1 MTAVLAARGLMRAAD
16 ETPLEFAATTGM
28 IEATK
33 VTHAYNR
40 VRFGE
45 QRLSATEASDIEQW
59 LTRLEEKE
67 RVTRK

>member
-1 MTAVLAARGLMRAAD
+1 

-28 IEATK
+28 IEAAK

-45 QRLSATEASDIEQW
+45 QRLSATEASEIEEW
-59 LTRLEEKE
+59 LTRLEERERAAGKE
-67 RVTRK
+67 